1 MLIPKDKKMKP
12 LAKISIVAAVVVL
25 SFSCSSENNTNTD
38 TANKE
43 EKVFPVKTEK
53 IKKETITRTIEHTAN
68 LVAFKEIYYP
78 PASPGR
84 IDKILVEVDDRVTKG
99 QVLVE
104 MDKTQLMQ
112 AKAQY
117 ENAKFNFQSIDTLYL
132 LGSASKQQ
140 YEATKMQYEMAKSQ
154 YLFAQDNSILES
166 PIDGIVTGKYFED
179 GEMYSGAP
187 NTPAGKPA
195 VLSLMQINPMKANVS
210 ISQTYFPLIKKGM
223 KAKVSTDI
231 YPEQLFE
238 GTVNKVYPTID
249 AATRTF
255 QIELLIKN
263 NQEILRPGM
272 FATIEIKLKDVEAV
286 VVPAIS
292 VLKLEGTN
300 ERYVFVNDQGK
311 AKQIN
316 VKPGKRFDDKIE
328 LISSQIKVGDELI
341 VVGQANLMDGVEIK
355 TIN

>member
-1 MLIPKDKKMKP
+1 MLISKYRTMRS
-12 LAKISIVAAVVVL
+12 LARTSLVVAAMLL
-25 SFSCSSENNTNTD
+25 SFGCNRDNSTSQTQTEEENI
-38 TANKE
+38 
-43 EKVFPVKTEK
+43 FPVKTEK
-53 IKKETITRTIEHTAN
+53 IKKETITRTIETTAN
-68 LVAFKEIYYP
+68 LAAFKEIHYP

-84 IDKILVEVDDRVTKG
+84 IDKILVDVDDRVTKG

-117 ENAKFNFQSIDTLYL
+117 ENAKFNFQSIDTLYQ

-179 GEMYSGAP
+179 GEMYSGTP
-187 NTPAGKPA
+187 NTPAGKSA
-195 VLSLMQINPMKANVS
+195 VLSLMQINPLKAIVS
-210 ISQTYFPLIKKGM
+210 ISQNYFPLIKKGM
-223 KAKVSTDI
+223 IAKVRTDI
-231 YPEQLFE
+231 YPDQLFE
-238 GTVNKVYPTID
+238 GTINKVYPTID

-263 NQEILRPGM
+263 NQEVLRPGM
-272 FATIEIKLKDVEAV
+272 FATIEIELKDVEAV
-286 VVPAIS
+286 VMPAIS

-316 VKPGKRFDDKIE
+316 VKLGKRFDDKIE
-328 LISSQIKVGDELI
+328 LISNQIKVGDELI
-341 VVGQANLMDGVEIK
+341 VEGQANLLDGSAIEI
-355 TIN
+355 IN